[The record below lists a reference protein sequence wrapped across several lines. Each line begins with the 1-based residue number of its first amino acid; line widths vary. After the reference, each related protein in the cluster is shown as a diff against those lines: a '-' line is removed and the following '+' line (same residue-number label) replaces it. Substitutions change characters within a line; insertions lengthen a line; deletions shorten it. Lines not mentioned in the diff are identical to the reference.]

1 MAFYFRSW
9 WISRQS
15 YAQQELAKNSLLFH
29 TFLRTCMFDNV
40 RFRNRARHLKVSAF
54 IKRKKHLQKYYKNPK
69 WYAFCNENRCY
80 LEDQIWFH
88 CSHWFLLYCSLW
100 LCKTSMLHLF

>member
-1 MAFYFRSW
+1 
-9 WISRQS
+9 
-15 YAQQELAKNSLLFH
+15 
-29 TFLRTCMFDNV
+29 MFDNV

-80 LEDQIWFH
+80 LEDQI
-88 CSHWFLLYCSLW
+88 
-100 LCKTSMLHLF
+100 